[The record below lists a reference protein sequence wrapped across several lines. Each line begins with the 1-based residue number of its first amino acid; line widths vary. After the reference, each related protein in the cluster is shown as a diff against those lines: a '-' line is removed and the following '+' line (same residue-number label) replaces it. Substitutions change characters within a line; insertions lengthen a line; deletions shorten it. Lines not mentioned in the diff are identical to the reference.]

1 MAKFFGDEGKV
12 NVLCCELDCHLHFN
26 STRAHIHVQ
35 DRGCSPGEFC
45 SLWFLPHSRKT
56 VHSGLM
62 ERSISPSD
70 NQGFWDGKAQKSN
83 EGWKMVNTALY
94 PFMKHKNSWLLQ
106 EPKSL
111 VFVCP
116 QAPCPSPVLRDHDK
130 VHCLMSPLS
139 SKEHRDCFCAEILV

>member
-12 NVLCCELDCHLHFN
+12 NVLCCELDSVIFTSILPEPTSMFN
-26 STRAHIHVQ
+26 IGAALLENFAAYGSYHTAEKQ
-35 DRGCSPGEFC
+35 F
-45 SLWFLPHSRKT
+45 T
-56 VHSGLM
+56 V
-62 ERSISPSD
+62 ERSTSPSD

-116 QAPCPSPVLRDHDK
+116 QALCPSPVLHDHDK

-139 SKEHRDCFCAEILV
+139 SREHRDCFCAEILV